1 MNERI
6 KQLRIFF
13 NLTQSAFGMR
23 LGVSR
28 DVINNL
34 ERGRVEIKEHIIKLI
49 CVEFSVNEEWLRT
62 GTGEMFKQLSK
73 AELAARMVGNALSSD
88 DEFVQNVFIALG
100 ELTPNEWQV
109 IKKVVDKI
117 KGTK

>member
-1 MNERI
+1 MNKRLKI
-6 KQLRIFF
+6 LRKTLD
-13 NLTQSAFGMR
+13 LTQQEFADR
-23 LGVSR
+23 IHISR
-28 DVINNL
+28 NNIASY
-34 ERGRVEIKEHIIKLI
+34 ETGKSNMGNSVFSLI
-49 CVEFSVNEEWLRT
+49 CREFNVNEEWLRT